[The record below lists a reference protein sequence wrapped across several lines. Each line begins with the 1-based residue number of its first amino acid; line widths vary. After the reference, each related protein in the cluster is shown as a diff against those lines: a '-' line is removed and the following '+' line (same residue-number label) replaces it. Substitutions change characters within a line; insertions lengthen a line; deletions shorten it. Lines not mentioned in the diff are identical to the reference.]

1 MDGIRSDPTIFAPL
15 LAIAVVALFTYASRK
30 RSNPTHKVVKFTEV
44 LRQRRPGR
52 ILNFHCETAASVYP
66 QTTWEV
72 HIPFNP
78 VMHLTTSAP
87 NVKHLLIDKFDNYPK
102 GAFWRDTFKDLL
114 GDGIFNADGTTWKK
128 QRKVAS
134 YEFSAKT
141 LRTFMYDVF
150 SKHSKQALQVMMAE
164 KSSPS
169 SLVDCQEVFARYTL
183 ESIGIIGFGC
193 SLGAFEDANVSSS
206 FGGAFNLATLRTAD
220 RFVDPLWKVKRLL
233 NVGKEKELKGA
244 IRLIQNFS
252 SKVIAERRL
261 DDDLNEKPDLLS
273 RFMSMSKNSTSDSN
287 RRTTRDRTQSD
298 PNEFEFSDQE
308 LYFIVSP
315 F

>member
-1 MDGIRSDPTIFAPL
+1 MLCNSIFSLREDG
-15 LAIAVVALFTYASRK
+15 
-30 RSNPTHKVVKFTEV
+30 
-44 LRQRRPGR
+44 
-52 ILNFHCETAASVYP
+52 
-66 QTTWEV
+66 
-72 HIPFNP
+72 
-78 VMHLTTSAP
+78 
-87 NVKHLLIDKFDNYPK
+87 
-102 GAFWRDTFKDLL
+102 
-114 GDGIFNADGTTWKK
+114 
-128 QRKVAS
+128 
-134 YEFSAKT
+134 
-141 LRTFMYDVF
+141 
-150 SKHSKQALQVMMAE
+150 
-164 KSSPS
+164 
-169 SLVDCQEVFARYTL
+169 DCQEVFARYTL
-183 ESIGIIGFGC
+183 ESIGIIGFDC

-233 NVGKEKELKGA
+233 NIGKEKELKEA